1 MNTLHIK
8 KNDMVVVL
16 AGEDKGKVGKVLA
29 TMREKRRVLIE
40 GVNIIHKA
48 VRKSQEN
55 PKGGILTREAPIAA
69 SNVMLQSKF
78 DERKKKRGVAGS
90 GTAQPQ
96 L

>member
-1 MNTLHIK
+1 MNTLHVK

-29 TMREKRRVLIE
+29 TEPEQGRVLVE

-55 PKGGILTREAPIAA
+55 PKGGILTKEAPLPA
-69 SNVMLQSKF
+69 SRVMLQSRY
-78 DERKKKRGVAGS
+78 DARRKKRGARPS
-90 GTAQPQ
+90 AQPQ
-96 L
+96 V

>member
-78 DERKKKRGVAGS
+78 DERKKKRGVADS